1 VSAHEG
7 VLLFAHGARDAS
19 WARPFEAVAAS
30 MRAARPERPLALAFL
45 ELMTP
50 DLATA
55 GAKLVADGCEAITV
69 VPLFLGAGGHVKRD
83 LPRLLADLQQAHPA
97 TRFRLAPAIGEI
109 DGVIAAI
116 AAAAGDASTAAWPPN
131 TNTAPR

>member
-1 VSAHEG
+1 MSTCEG
-7 VLLFAHGARDAS
+7 LLLFAHGARDPS

-30 MRAARPERPLALAFL
+30 LREARPDRPLALAFL

-55 GAKLVADGCEAITV
+55 GGQLVADGCEAVTV

-83 LPRLLADLQQAHPA
+83 LPRLLDELQARHPA
-97 TRFRLAPAIGEI
+97 TRFRLAPAIGETAS
-109 DGVIAAI
+109 VIAAI
-116 AAAAGDASTAAWPPN
+116 ATAAGNAAEAGWPRDD
-131 TNTAPR
+131 PR